1 MDSRDHMRAT
11 VIVPAHNEAESL
23 PIVLKELEQLGQDI
37 EIVVVDDGSTDD
49 TANIAATYRCR
60 ILRHDSNKGK
70 AEAIRTG
77 IAAASSEKVIFIDA
91 DNTYP
96 TAAIPQLIEALDKHD
111 LVTGR
116 RMFSKENIRLT
127 NRVGNW
133 LFSTAIKRLYGFQ
146 PNDPLTGLYGLR
158 RTIALQMRLDSEG
171 FGIETEMCAK
181 AAAMHLSTLEI
192 PIAYRERVGESKLR
206 PFRDGYLI
214 LRTLGGL
221 LPFYNPTV
229 LFVLPGLCLMLLCF
243 VLGSYLYFDNIRIG
257 EAGFSQ
263 TGLLV
268 AAMGSLAGFQ
278 ILLFGSIANLYAV
291 AHKFTRP
298 DRLTRLLLWKHLGTI
313 TLILGFVLATFALAV
328 GLVLYFDWASKG
340 YGPFLAEKE
349 AIVATVAGIYGIEL
363 IFSSIFVGQLAREV
377 RHLLR
382 LAALE
387 RALAREI
394 SGEPVGGTET
404 ASTGSPRT
412 TGAKV

>member
-1 MDSRDHMRAT
+1 MSAHNGWRAS
-11 VIVPAHNEAESL
+11 VIVPAHNEEESL
-23 PIVLKELEQLGQDI
+23 PIVLDELQALGEDI
-37 EIVVVDDGSTDD
+37 EVVVVDDGSTDR
-49 TANIAATYRCR
+49 TAEIASHYRCR
-60 ILRHDSNKGK
+60 LVQHESNRGK

-77 IAAASSEKVIFIDA
+77 IAAASAEKIIFIDG
-91 DNTYP
+91 DDTYP
-96 TAAIPQLIEALDKHD
+96 ASAVPQLIDALEDHD

-127 NRVGNW
+127 NRIGNW
-133 LFSTAIKRLYGFQ
+133 LFSTAIKRLYGFK

-158 RTIALQMRLDSEG
+158 KAVAQQMRLDSEG

-181 AAAMHLSTLEI
+181 AAAMNLRTLEI

-214 LRTLGGL
+214 LRTIGGL
-221 LPFYNPTV
+221 LIFYNPTA
-229 LFVLPGLCLMLLCF
+229 LFVLPGASLLLACF
-243 VLGSYLYFDNIRIG
+243 TLGAYLYFDNIRIG

-298 DRLTRLLLWKHLGTI
+298 DSLTRLLLGKHLGSA
-313 TLILGFVLATFALAV
+313 TLVIGFVLALFALVV
-328 GLVLYFDWASKG
+328 GLVLYFDWAAKG
-340 YGPFLAEKE
+340 YGPFTAEKE
-349 AIVATVAGIYGIEL
+349 GIVATVSGIYGVEL
-363 IFSSIFVGQLAREV
+363 VFSSIFLGQLAREV

-387 RALAREI
+387 KALSAETAGPGAIQPTASDSR
-394 SGEPVGGTET
+394 T
-404 ASTGSPRT
+404 ASTTP
-412 TGAKV
+412 

>member
-1 MDSRDHMRAT
+1 MVSHDPRAT
-11 VIVPAHNEAESL
+11 VIVPAHNEAES
-23 PIVLKELEQLGQDI
+23 ISFVLGELQALGQDV
-37 EIVVVDDGSTDD
+37 EIIVIDDGSTDS
-49 TANIAATYRCR
+49 TSEVASRFRCR
-60 ILRHDSNKGK
+60 IFQHDGNKGK

-77 IAAASSEKVIFIDA
+77 IAAASSEKLIFIDA
-91 DNTYP
+91 DGTYP
-96 TAAIPQLIEALDKHD
+96 AQAVPALIDALDSYD

-116 RMFSKENIRLT
+116 RTFSKENIRLT

-133 LFSTAIKRLYGFQ
+133 LFKTAIKGLYGYR

-158 RTIALQMRLDSEG
+158 RSVALQMRLDSEG

-181 AAAMHLSTLEI
+181 AAAMRLRTLEV
-192 PIAYRERVGESKLR
+192 PIDYRERIGESKLR

-214 LRTLGGL
+214 LRTIGGL
-221 LPFYNPTV
+221 LIFYNPTA
-229 LFVLPGLCLMLLCF
+229 LFVLPGALLLAVC
-243 VLGSYLYFDNIRIG
+243 VAIGGYLYFDNIRIG

-298 DRLTRLLLWKHLGTI
+298 DRLTRILLWEHLGSLTFVVG
-313 TLILGFVLATFALAV
+313 LVLALFALVV
-328 GLVLYFDWASKG
+328 GLVLYFDWAASG
-340 YGPFLAEKE
+340 YGPFTAEKE
-349 AIVATVAGIYGIEL
+349 GIVATVSGIYGIEL

-377 RHLLR
+377 RQLLR

-387 RALAREI
+387 QALA
-394 SGEPVGGTET
+394 TEVAGQPSQQAAKDSTPAPT
-404 ASTGSPRT
+404 AG
-412 TGAKV
+412 